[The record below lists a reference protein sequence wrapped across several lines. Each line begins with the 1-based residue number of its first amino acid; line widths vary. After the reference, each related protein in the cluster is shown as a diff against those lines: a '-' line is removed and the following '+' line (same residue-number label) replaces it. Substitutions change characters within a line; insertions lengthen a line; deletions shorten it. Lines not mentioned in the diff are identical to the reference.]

1 MSNLKHR
8 LNKIASQGEYSQ
20 QLLDK
25 LENVISTISDIETFV
40 KENEDNLYNEDID
53 TEFVAK
59 ELSRISDEIYSNIN
73 TKI

>member
-8 LNKIASQGEYSQ
+8 LNKIASQDEYSQ

-40 KENEDNLYNEDID
+40 KENEDNLYNEDVD
-53 TEFVAK
+53 TKFIAK
-59 ELSRISDEIYSNIN
+59 ELSKISDEIYSNIN